1 MGLDFGLDRWRLH
14 TITVQVE
21 KPGSSWPKLWAL
33 WAWPLE
39 ASHHTLLETPS
50 LIYYWLFQPIFFE
63 LSTKFGHSIPRPL
76 DLDGHSVKC
85 P

>member
-1 MGLDFGLDRWRLH
+1 MA
-14 TITVQVE
+14 VQVE
-21 KPGSSWPKLWAL
+21 RLWEFMAKV

-39 ASHHTLLETPS
+39 TSHQARPKAPIIVL
-50 LIYYWLFQPIFFE
+50 YCFLFLFLFFSSVHFFG

-76 DLDGHSVKC
+76 DLDGHSVKR